1 MQSSKN
7 YTGTKRWDIKFEQR
21 VQKLSMKKLKFTL
34 VIIIAAAAFTSC
46 RDKRDPGRIYMPDMT
61 YSRAYEAY
69 AQNDLKQDGINYV
82 PYPVDGTVRRGD
94 LFAYTIPNDSNG
106 YKRAAEVKSPLA
118 PMDSIQ
124 MLEAQRLYNINCA
137 ICHGT
142 NMDAQGPLA
151 VSGKVGG
158 IANLKLDQFIKQPE
172 GQMFHVVTYGKG
184 NMGSY
189 AAQLDRKQRWMV
201 VQYVKSQQAKGAAT
215 KPATPEAS
223 DSAATAKSSN

>member
-1 MQSSKN
+1 
-7 YTGTKRWDIKFEQR
+7 
-21 VQKLSMKKLKFTL
+21 MKKLKFSL
-34 VIIIAAAAFTSC
+34 VIIMAIAAFTSC

-69 AQNDLKQDGINYV
+69 SQNNLKQDGINYV

-94 LFAYTIPNDSNG
+94 LFAFRLSNDSNG
-106 YKRAAEVKSPLA
+106 YKMAAEVKSPLPA
-118 PMDSIQ
+118 LDSIQ
-124 MLEAQRLYNINCA
+124 MLEAGRLYSINCA
-137 ICHGT
+137 ICHGP

-158 IANLKLDQFIKQPE
+158 IANLKLEQYVKEPE
-172 GQMFHVVTYGKG
+172 GQMYHVVTYGKG

-215 KPATPEAS
+215 KSETPAAGDTS
-223 DSAATAKSSN
+223 STAKK